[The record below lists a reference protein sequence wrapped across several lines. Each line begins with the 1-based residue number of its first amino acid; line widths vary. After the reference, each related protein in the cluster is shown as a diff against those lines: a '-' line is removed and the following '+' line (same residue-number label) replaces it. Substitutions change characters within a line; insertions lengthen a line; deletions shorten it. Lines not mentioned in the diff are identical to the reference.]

1 MYTYIANRPLTWAG
15 PGPCKW
21 PVSYIYVCIFYTNL
35 HHSMLIHINPNF
47 GLKNS
52 PAQKTPPWVSGSS
65 FPTENEQGGWV
76 AQKPHNKRP
85 HPSKKGLRG
94 SFEHIKN
101 KCCVKTDDFLIQ
113 VCLKSNRFGPS
124 WPNPLFWPCHGIKD
138 PTLRAGD
145 IQKEFL
151 DKIKGAEG
159 YGLGLREGFFYPSGP
174 FSMVGFFN
182 PRVGFFIAWRCAP
195 GWGFLIR
202 SSGYLSPQN
211 PLHVGRRSRPT
222 CTRFFWCVY
231 RYFPGGPK

>member
-1 MYTYIANRPLTWAG
+1 MIA
-15 PGPCKW
+15 
-21 PVSYIYVCIFYTNL
+21 YIYNL
-35 HHSMLIHINPNF
+35 NF
-47 GLKNS
+47 RLKKP
-52 PAQKTPPWVSGSS
+52 PAQKTPPWVSGSC

-101 KCCVKTDDFLIQ
+101 KCWIKTHDFLIQ
-113 VCLKSNRFGPS
+113 VCLKSNRFSPS

-159 YGLGLREGFFYPSGP
+159 YGLGLRGGFLI
-174 FSMVGFFN
+174 
-182 PRVGFFIAWRCAP
+182 RVGRFPW
-195 GWGFLIR
+195 WGFLIR
-202 SSGYLSPQN
+202 GWGFLLRGGAPQ
-211 PLHVGRRSRPT
+211 
-222 CTRFFWCVY
+222 
-231 RYFPGGPK
+231 GGVF